1 MIFLSKPVKAQVA
14 ALSERVN
21 GYTRSIRHI
30 GYAVVIAALV
40 ALCSAGLAKYQF
52 SMGIT
57 EVDIPE
63 SLLLE
68 GAKTNH
74 KFWSVSGFA

>member
-30 GYAVVIAALV
+30 DY
-40 ALCSAGLAKYQF
+40 
-52 SMGIT
+52 
-57 EVDIPE
+57 
-63 SLLLE
+63 
-68 GAKTNH
+68 
-74 KFWSVSGFA
+74 